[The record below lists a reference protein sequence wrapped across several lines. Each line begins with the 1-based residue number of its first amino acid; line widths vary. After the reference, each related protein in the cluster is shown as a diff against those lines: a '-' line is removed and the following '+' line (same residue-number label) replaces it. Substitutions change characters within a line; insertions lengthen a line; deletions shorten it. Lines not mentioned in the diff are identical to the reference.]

1 LRGLEQQDAANGER
15 EPKGAKEVKRLLIAV
30 ALFLCVAVVGRAQTQ
45 HVVISVN
52 ASGYNGAKGTQAVS
66 LAGAAFQ
73 VTKNVSAGYF
83 QISNPA
89 DSTAPKYHMG
99 SLQYTR
105 ELQALLGKKLSSKF
119 VFDTT
124 NWLVTF
130 QAGAG
135 KVSYDGANR
144 VAEVAGIF
152 ISRPVANNLQ
162 LNCGYQF
169 LHGQGNSIL
178 TRNNTSAPTVG
189 LTFTF

>member
-1 LRGLEQQDAANGER
+1 MKKLVNL
-15 EPKGAKEVKRLLIAV
+15 
-30 ALFLCVAVVGRAQTQ
+30 LFLVLGTFLFVRPAAGQTAAPQ
-45 HVVISVN
+45 HVVITVN
-52 ASGYNGAKGTQAVS
+52 ATGYDGKSTQAVT

-73 VTKNVSAGYF
+73 VTTNVSAGYF
-83 QISNPA
+83 QISNPT

-105 ELQALLGKKLSSKF
+105 ELQALIGKKLSSKL

-124 NWLVTF
+124 NWLITF

-135 KVSYDGANR
+135 KVTYAGANHI
-144 VAEVAGIF
+144 AEVGGVF
-152 ISRPVANNLQ
+152 ISRPLANNLQ
-162 LNCGYQF
+162 INCGYQL
-169 LHGQGNSIL
+169 LHGQGTSIL